1 VWHEREMRKEK
12 GRKERIGHWR
22 LTGALFF
29 THPVLLEKP
38 S

>member
-1 VWHEREMRKEK
+1 MKEK
-12 GRKERIGHWR
+12 GRKERMSHWG

-29 THPVLLEKP
+29 THPVSLER